1 MQVAEDIGGYFK
13 VSKVGWD
20 SKKYTIRQ
28 AHLNVINEISVS
40 SVLGPPIYSSG
51 YVALAKKKI
60 VFLTFGWINISIK
73 ICLKTDC
80 CPLLSYY
87 PLFIIIYYLALIL
100 HCGMLKV
107 VSRLVR
113 LYFSATWW
121 IFGGTHVLSC
131 IPLPPHSLSTHKDT
145 SLWSNLRNWVF
156 KLMIFCVKHV
166 KHGDIL
172 SFCKI
177 WVIQHQ
183 CQIYP

>member
-1 MQVAEDIGGYFK
+1 MA
-13 VSKVGWD
+13 
-20 SKKYTIRQ
+20 KKKKKRKK
-28 AHLNVINEISVS
+28 E
-40 SVLGPPIYSSG
+40 
-51 YVALAKKKI
+51 KKI

-87 PLFIIIYYLALIL
+87 PLFIIIRYLALIL

-131 IPLPPHSLSTHKDT
+131 IPLPPQSLSTHKDI

-183 CQIYP
+183 CQTVWLWIVSIKYILIIA